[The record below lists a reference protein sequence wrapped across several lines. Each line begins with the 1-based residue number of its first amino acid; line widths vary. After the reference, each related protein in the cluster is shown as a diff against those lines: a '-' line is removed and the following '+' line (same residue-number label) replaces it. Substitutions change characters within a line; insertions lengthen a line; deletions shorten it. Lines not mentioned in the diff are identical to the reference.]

1 VTQALQP
8 FPLSIVQGNNI
19 NKLKVQ
25 IMEFIEQF
33 SKLHRITYFCCVYI
47 DLDSWENVLSIMYID
62 SYIVNKKK

>member
-1 VTQALQP
+1 MTQALQP

-19 NKLKVQ
+19 KKLKVQ

-33 SKLHRITYFCCVYI
+33 SKLQHITCFCCVYI